1 MAQKNEK
8 VSLIGAG
15 TIGGYSGYLLGK
27 AGYSVSI
34 YEDHKV
40 IGEPCHCTGIITSSI
55 LKMVDLPSDVLLNKL
70 TSVKVIGPNG
80 KSCILPT
87 NDIVVDR
94 VKLDEYFVGLAVK
107 EGAKLHRSHKMVSCD
122 VKEKKFVISHEGK
135 EEEHSFDTL
144 VGADGPNSSLAKL
157 LNPDLTRKHWIGPQ
171 AVISGSFDKGQYE
184 VYLNN
189 DFCKGFFAW
198 VVPSSSTTAV
208 VGLAVRSR
216 ASFHF
221 KKFMEMRF
229 GKSYKEEVVR
239 YLGGLIPRYDGLIT
253 CYENGIYLVGDAGG
267 HVKATTGG
275 GIIPGM
281 KAARGLVSALK
292 DGTSYDRAW
301 RKETGFNLFTHLK
314 IRQMLDTFSDA
325 DYNRL
330 ISYMGS
336 KRVQKVMR
344 KSDREYPASFLLK
357 LFFAEPRLA
366 RYVKHLF

>member
-1 MAQKNEK
+1 MTKS
-8 VSLIGAG
+8 VSIIGAG
-15 TIGGYSGYLLGK
+15 TIGGYGGYLLGR

-55 LKMVDLPSDVLLNKL
+55 LKMVDLPTEIVLNKL
-70 TSVKVIGPNG
+70 SSVKVIGPNG
-80 KSCILPT
+80 KSCVLPT
-87 NDIVVDR
+87 TDIVVDR
-94 VKLDEYFVGLAVK
+94 VKLDEHFVGLAEK
-107 EGAKLHRSHKMVSCD
+107 EGAKLYRSHKMVSCD
-122 VKEKKFVISHEGK
+122 LKEKKFVISHEGK
-135 EEEHSFDTL
+135 EETHSFSTL

-157 LNPDLTRKHWIGPQ
+157 LNPSLKRKHWIGPQ
-171 AVISGSFDKGQYE
+171 AVISGTFDKSQYE

-208 VGLAVRSR
+208 VGLAVRDR
-216 ASFHF
+216 ASHHF

-229 GKSYKEEVVR
+229 GKAYKEKVIR
-239 YLGGLIPRYDGLIT
+239 YLGGLIPLYDSGIN
-253 CYENGIYLVGDAGG
+253 CYKNGVYLVGDAGG

-281 KAARGLVSALK
+281 KAARGLVASLK
-292 DGTSYDRAW
+292 SGKDYDKTW
-301 RKETGFNLFTHLK
+301 RKQTGFNLFTHLK
-314 IRQMLDTFSDA
+314 IRHMLDTFSDT

-330 ISYMGS
+330 IEYMGG
-336 KRVQKVMR
+336 KRVQKVM
-344 KSDREYPASFLLK
+344 KNSDREYPASFALR

-366 RYVKHLF
+366 RFATRLL